1 MSTRYG
7 VNRGCLF
14 RALSYFDPT
23 KYFMHDLMHTA
34 NEGVLNREIGY
45 FLRYAI
51 LDEEIE
57 LNLESVNYNMS
68 TLKSDREFTVPPPI
82 ILRDNVK

>member
-1 MSTRYG
+1 
-7 VNRGCLF
+7 
-14 RALSYFDPT
+14 
-23 KYFMHDLMHTA
+23 MHDLMHTA